1 MIRFWKLA
9 DATWVN
15 SAQVARLLPVQD
27 TNGWSAHVMLST
39 STTTYRLDGT
49 YFAAK
54 ADCEFAIAKLADPV
68 EYI

>member
-1 MIRFWKLA
+1 
-9 DATWVN
+9 
-15 SAQVARLLPVQD
+15 
-27 TNGWSAHVMLST
+27 MLST